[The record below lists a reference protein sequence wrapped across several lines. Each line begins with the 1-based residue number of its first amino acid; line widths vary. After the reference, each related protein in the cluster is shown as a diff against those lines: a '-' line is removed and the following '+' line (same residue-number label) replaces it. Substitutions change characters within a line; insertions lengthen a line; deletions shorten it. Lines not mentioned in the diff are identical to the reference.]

1 MGLQQK
7 MTHCQAS
14 KKWENMK
21 KRYKE
26 LKNPPEGV
34 KAFPEMWPFFS
45 LMDDAMEGRLEG
57 NAPILK
63 AYSSDHNNGDFLPV
77 SQPKKRKPSTMEI
90 SSALIVDGPEIEVS
104 MNSDVDGE
112 EVAVQQGSLE
122 IGRIMQEAED
132 EKNRMDSQQQVKER
146 EKEVME
152 RERLVLQRERA
163 VLDREIAIL
172 DRDRALLEREKA
184 TMERERATVEREKAV
199 MERERTMVEKDR
211 DAVYKDRLTLE
222 QEKAKLGRTS
232 AATESTK
239 KIAEDSSEVKES
251 DTMNRKERFFT
262 LFEKLIENL

>member
-1 MGLQQK
+1 NKPHPTSTQVSPFETYLILCHSEILAKDDRIAFVYHENYYIFRAILKHMGLQQK

-63 AYSSDHNNGDFLPV
+63 
-77 SQPKKRKPSTMEI
+77 
-90 SSALIVDGPEIEVS
+90 
-104 MNSDVDGE
+104 
-112 EVAVQQGSLE
+112 
-122 IGRIMQEAED
+122 EAED